1 VKISKNQLSLI
12 IENFLLAEAVHDK
25 AALVVGL
32 TDPEKI
38 EKLRIASEKPHK
50 LQKPEL
56 VWLAKYFMSPEG
68 SKSQEPIEDI
78 VAAMKNFYNSKPGLK
93 RVGRSINLQDY
104 NTPSELLSATSF
116 SKGYVHD
123 SEIEKYAHKIF
134 DSKEWQVWL
143 PVTREASCTLG
154 EETTWCTAIKSKGN
168 NLFYNYVMRQGVML
182 YYVLYRG
189 DKEASKI
196 DDSEAKIALGVTQGN
211 IQFVEEEG
219 EGYGGITVDAS
230 NAGVTKNRFISIV
243 NKYSTGDVANDIINK
258 IESHSQSLG
267 GVHPVSEKFEQML
280 KDPDQFYNENRG
292 KSKDMVL
299 DFIEAAIDNIA
310 AENYD
315 VDQKVLDVFEDLAA
329 ISEKDCQPFIKKTR
343 GLDYLISIHESAKS
357 IEKGIKEIAEMVG
370 LVESRDD
377 YNIELIDRKFYN
389 TFNETTIGGYIAELI
404 NKEIRQNYYDGEPLK
419 RNLRDEAWEEYF
431 EYIFEFG
438 DDRKI
443 LNFLYKIYEDEN
455 IPLNLYKIEAEI
467 FDDLET
473 YHDIIIY
480 FVGRGGAPSMFA
492 EPELF
497 EIAIYKK

>member
-1 VKISKNQLSLI
+1 MKISKKQLSLI
-12 IENFLLAEAVHDK
+12 IENFLLSEAVHDK

-38 EKLRIASEKPHK
+38 EQLRIASEKPYK

-78 VAAMKNFYNSKPGLK
+78 VAAMKNFYNAKPGLK
-93 RVGRSINLQDY
+93 RIGRSINLQDY
-104 NTPSELLSATSF
+104 NTPGELLSATSF

-189 DKEASKI
+189 DKETSKI
-196 DDSEAKIALGVTQGN
+196 DESESKIALGVMQGN

-219 EGYGGITVDAS
+219 EGYGGITVDAN
-230 NAGVTKNRFISIV
+230 NAGVTEERFISIV

-267 GVHPVSEKFEQML
+267 GVHPVNEKFEQML
-280 KDPDQFYNENRG
+280 KDPNQFYNENRG
-292 KSKDMVL
+292 KSKDAVL
-299 DFIEAAIDNIA
+299 DFIETAIDNIA
-310 AENYD
+310 AEHRD
-315 VDQKVLDVFEDLAA
+315 VSQKVLDVFEDLAT

-343 GLDYLISIHESAKS
+343 DLDYLISIHDSAKS

-370 LVESRDD
+370 LVESRES
-377 YNIELIDRKFYN
+377 YNIDLIDRKFYN
-389 TFNETTIGGYIAELI
+389 TFDYRAIAGYIAELI
-404 NKEIRQNYYDGEPLK
+404 NKEIRQNYYDGKPLVRDRKEEP
-419 RNLRDEAWEEYF
+419 WEGYF

-443 LNFLYKIYEDEN
+443 LNFLSKVYEDEN
-455 IPLNLYKIEAEI
+455 IPLDLYKIEAEVL
-467 FDDLET
+467 DDLQT
-473 YHDIIIY
+473 YHNIAIY
-480 FVGRGGAPSMFA
+480 YRGRSQASIFTD
-492 EPELF
+492 PELF
-497 EIAIYKK
+497 EINIYKE